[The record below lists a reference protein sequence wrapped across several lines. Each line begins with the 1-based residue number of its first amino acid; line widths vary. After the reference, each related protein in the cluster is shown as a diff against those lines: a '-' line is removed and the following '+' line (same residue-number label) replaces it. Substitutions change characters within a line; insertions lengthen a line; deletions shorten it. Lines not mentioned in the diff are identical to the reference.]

1 MDIGTKT
8 RCFRQ
13 SKRHDLLTGQ
23 WEQKRYKQHRD
34 RITNAEPRIDVKTP
48 TSDSFQHVKV
58 CSAHNK
64 SVISITL
71 FFAQY
76 SCVVYIYL
84 SNIDISSDKYRDT
97 RFHLEAVCTFKL
109 IACIFF
115 CQK

>member
-48 TSDSFQHVKV
+48 ISDSFQHVKV
-58 CSAHNK
+58 RYFDQNQGNK
-64 SVISITL
+64 NLDLRLL
-71 FFAQY
+71 F
-76 SCVVYIYL
+76 I
-84 SNIDISSDKYRDT
+84 I
-97 RFHLEAVCTFKL
+97 
-109 IACIFF
+109 
-115 CQK
+115 

>member
-1 MDIGTKT
+1 MKQYLVFCETFELKKMDIGTKT

-64 SVISITL
+64 IS
-71 FFAQY
+71 Q
-76 SCVVYIYL
+76 
-84 SNIDISSDKYRDT
+84 
-97 RFHLEAVCTFKL
+97 
-109 IACIFF
+109 
-115 CQK
+115 

>member
-64 SVISITL
+64 IAECNVLIIRSISL
-71 FFAQY
+71 A
-76 SCVVYIYL
+76 
-84 SNIDISSDKYRDT
+84 NI
-97 RFHLEAVCTFKL
+97 LL
-109 IACIFF
+109 
-115 CQK
+115 